1 MIPQNEYDKD
11 ENLKSSGFIN
21 EIEDELNKIREY
33 EECGYFENERMILLI
48 SDNKFHFRD
57 TETNQKFYIEYTLK
71 DNFDKYEYT
80 EEEIQSILLC
90 IDKAEEYGFYV

>member
-11 ENLKSSGFIN
+11 ENLKNNGFIN
-21 EIEDELNKIREY
+21 EIEDELNKIRGY

-80 EEEIQSILLC
+80 DEEIQSILLC
-90 IDKAEEYGFYV
+90 IDTAEEYGFYV

>member
-80 EEEIQSILLC
+80 DEEIQSILLC
-90 IDKAEEYGFYV
+90 IDTAEEYGFYV